1 MQRIIPRKTK
11 VKLEFI
17 RGITGLDLILAVFGV
32 AIAVILFASN
42 FPGHFW
48 IAGVFTILYASMFI
62 KIADDERMY
71 VTIAYL
77 FRFAAQKKK
86 FSIDGDGK
94 NKNKKSDIGEMIPFE
109 DVYQDRFINFGS
121 YYGQVIEIKPVLFG
135 LLTEYTQD
143 NVIESFANAL
153 RRLTPEQTCSII
165 KLNLAMVLD
174 NYIYSENKK
183 YELLLEMQYEGQVS
197 ESEVDSRSPIF
208 EERVSYMENLNRK
221 DKVYKD
227 HFYVVVYDK
236 DRELLE
242 NTVNGM
248 INSLA
253 SSLAPVSAKRL
264 YGQDLTIFLRANY
277 GREFDQRELESIP
290 LSKHMEWAKPRRVRF
305 KSARYFIDDNAY
317 RTYAITDYP
326 LNVGN
331 AWGANIFLLDRTKVV
346 MKFNPV
352 PKYNAERS
360 IDKAIMDMESK
371 LYRVGRS
378 SSQIE
383 LQTHVDTLRGLL
395 VNLKNNNQQLFDVNT
410 FITCEDAAKRDVKAM
425 LKQSGFKFSEMFA
438 RQQDAFISSN
448 ISRRDNVK
456 NYRRGIPT
464 STLAAVFPFISSA
477 LQDDD
482 GIYVGDNEYPVFVNF
497 FARDNTRVNSNMM
510 VIGKSGSG
518 KSYATK
524 TLLANL
530 AADNCKIFI
539 LDPEKEY
546 ALLTEH
552 LGGKYIDVGSSMHGI
567 INPFHIISSLDESED
582 EEVAEEDDIDEET
595 FKPKTR
601 RRVNKTINDSYSQHL
616 QFLEQFFRTILEGIN
631 SDAFELL
638 NSLVVDVY
646 KKKGIDENT
655 YIPDL
660 KPADFPIFDDL
671 YKLILERIKTCK
683 DEFTMRNLMTIET
696 YIKKFASGGRNSKL
710 WNGPTSI
717 ETNENFVCFNFQSIV
732 ANNNELLT
740 NAQMLLVF
748 RYLNNEIINN
758 KDFNAKYHKGDKK
771 NNRKI
776 IVAVDEAH
784 IFINPKYPI
793 ALDFM
798 AQMAKRIRKYSGMQI
813 IITQNIADF
822 VGSEEIARQSTA
834 VINACQYSLIFS
846 LAPNDINDLVE
857 LYKKSGGINEE
868 EQNAIVTASLGQAF
882 LITGPTNRTMI
893 QVVAQDYIRSIFS
906 NPNE

>member
-893 QVVAQDYIRSIFS
+893 QVVAQDYIKSIFS